1 MQARRRAQPS
11 GTNSPSSSHP
21 RLKHRARCAIFCPCP
36 PCGRQGRPGK
46 GDLAGFIER
55 PRGSAP
61 RERDHRGGD
70 HPVPS
75 RTRQLSPP
83 SPRVL
88 QRKAA
93 GGQGVA
99 LAEGAFLL
107 ARRSSAG
114 PRRAGVRRFRGV
126 RADARRR
133 RRAACAARA
142 ERGPQ
147 GDRSCGP
154 LCVLRISRCCTGLA
168 RSMHRRFLRV
178 LFPSRAL
185 PWFWEG
191 CGIASGVARD
201 AGRFMRR
208 EAPGWVMGSAPG
220 CAEGCSPCGSFWLLG
235 RLMPG
240 KMRDSLRI
248 WNRF

>member
-36 PCGRQGRPGK
+36 PCGRQGRPGQ
-46 GDLAGFIER
+46 GFLAGSNTSE

-88 QRKAA
+88 QREAA

-99 LAEGAFLL
+99 LAEGAFLW
-107 ARRSSAG
+107 RR
-114 PRRAGVRRFRGV
+114 
-126 RADARRR
+126 
-133 RRAACAARA
+133 
-142 ERGPQ
+142 EGPQ
-147 GDRSCGP
+147 GDLPCGP
-154 LCVLRISRCCTGLA
+154 FA
-168 RSMHRRFLRV
+168 
-178 LFPSRAL
+178 
-185 PWFWEG
+185 FWG
-191 CGIASGVARD
+191 GRGVASGVARD

-208 EAPGWVMGSAPG
+208 EASAWFTGSAPG
-220 CAEGCSPCGSFWLLG
+220 CAEGCYPRGVYLRFG
-235 RLMPG
+235 
-240 KMRDSLRI
+240 DS
-248 WNRF
+248 NA

>member
-36 PCGRQGRPGK
+36 PCGRQGRPGQ
-46 GDLAGFIER
+46 GFLAGFIER

-99 LAEGAFLL
+99 LAEGAFLYAPGEARGGMLPL
-107 ARRSSAG
+107 AGLSASWGTPEGAFPRPGGSTDGGACVTSADRGAGG
-114 PRRAGVRRFRGV
+114 PPGGASLPGGPSFGRCAPARFCAVCAPCNQSWCFRWLSLRGGLVGGRLSFVMRRFPIRIFVGH
-126 RADARRR
+126 RKRL
-133 RRAACAARA
+133 
-142 ERGPQ
+142 
-147 GDRSCGP
+147 CG
-154 LCVLRISRCCTGLA
+154 L
-168 RSMHRRFLRV
+168 
-178 LFPSRAL
+178 
-185 PWFWEG
+185 
-191 CGIASGVARD
+191 
-201 AGRFMRR
+201 
-208 EAPGWVMGSAPG
+208 
-220 CAEGCSPCGSFWLLG
+220 
-235 RLMPG
+235 
-240 KMRDSLRI
+240 
-248 WNRF
+248 

>member
-46 GDLAGFIER
+46 GFLAGFIEK

-99 LAEGAFLL
+99 LAEGAFLY
-107 ARRSSAG
+107 
-114 PRRAGVRRFRGV
+114 
-126 RADARRR
+126 
-133 RRAACAARA
+133 AARA
-142 ERGPQ
+142 RLGRRVRGMRRERPAG
-147 GDRSCGP
+147 GMLP
-154 LCVLRISRCCTGLA
+154 L
-168 RSMHRRFLRV
+168 
-178 LFPSRAL
+178 RAFFA
-185 PWFWEG
+185 FWG
-191 CGIASGVARD
+191 GHGVASGVARD

-208 EAPGWVMGSAPG
+208 EASAWFTGSAPG
-220 CAEGCSPCGSFWLLG
+220 CAEGCYPRGVY
-235 RLMPG
+235 
-240 KMRDSLRI
+240 LRFGDA
-248 WNRF
+248 NA

>member
-21 RLKHRARCAIFCPCP
+21 RLKHRARCVIFDPCP
-36 PCGRQGRPGK
+36 PCGRQGRPGQ
-46 GDLAGFIER
+46 GTWQARILE

-99 LAEGAFLL
+99 LAEGAFLYAPRE
-107 ARRSSAG
+107 ARRGIALAG
-114 PRRAGVRRFRGV
+114 LLRFGEV
-126 RADARRR
+126 AAS
-133 RRAACAARA
+133 RAALRAMPAGLCVVRPRHGSRAR
-142 ERGPQ
+142 PQ
-147 GDRSCGP
+147 GALRAVTLAESI
-154 LCVLRISRCCTGLA
+154 CVLET
-168 RSMHRRFLRV
+168 
-178 LFPSRAL
+178 
-185 PWFWEG
+185 
-191 CGIASGVARD
+191 
-201 AGRFMRR
+201 
-208 EAPGWVMGSAPG
+208 
-220 CAEGCSPCGSFWLLG
+220 
-235 RLMPG
+235 LMPS
-240 KMRDSLRI
+240 KM
-248 WNRF
+248 

>member
-21 RLKHRARCAIFCPCP
+21 RLKAPSAMRDLLPCP
-36 PCGRQGRPGK
+36 PCGRQGRPGQ
-46 GDLAGFIER
+46 GFLAGFIER

-88 QRKAA
+88 QREAA

-99 LAEGAFLL
+99 LAEGAFLHAR
-107 ARRSSAG
+107 ARRM
-114 PRRAGVRRFRGV
+114 RRTRRT
-126 RADARRR
+126 RR
-133 RRAACAARA
+133 
-142 ERGPQ
+142 EGPQ
-147 GDRSCGP
+147 GDRPCGP
-154 LCVLRISRCCTGLA
+154 FACWGGRGV
-168 RSMHRRFLRV
+168 
-178 LFPSRAL
+178 
-185 PWFWEG
+185 
-191 CGIASGVARD
+191 ASGVARD

-208 EAPGWVMGSAPG
+208 EASAWFTGSAPG
-220 CAEGCSPCGSFWLLG
+220 CAEGCYPRGVY
-235 RLMPG
+235 
-240 KMRDSLRI
+240 LRFGDA
-248 WNRF
+248 NA